1 MKKAII
7 GVDLSFGDSGKGT
20 TTDFLVREHKAKTV
34 VRYCGGPQAA
44 HNVIDSDGVH
54 HTFAQFGS
62 GTLVPGTKTYLSRFM
77 LIDPLNMEKEE
88 IFLRRCGVNDAFTR
102 MFIDEDCIVITPF
115 QKSVNRLRELS
126 RGDGRHGSCGRGV
139 GETVSDSINYP
150 GLAIYAKDFSSAD
163 VLERKLREIQRIKFE
178 EIRSVIDAIPSSQ
191 AKDLEWEILTDETLV
206 DYLLERYKNFHK
218 IIRLVPRTFLSEILE
233 EDVVIFEGSQGVLL
247 DEWHGFHPYTTWS
260 TTTTKYADQLLE
272 EADYKGEV
280 VKIGILRSLTTRH
293 GPGPFPTFDE
303 SLSQQFPDIFNITD
317 EWQREFRVGY
327 FDSVL
332 HSYALDVVGG
342 VDCLMITHMD
352 LINDDNSY
360 MKICRAYRVDDKE
373 LKEARQIGCELEGDL
388 ILALPKFEKNL
399 EMQERLTKLLLCV
412 RPVYSLVSPRDFLEG
427 ISNFLKTPVGMI
439 SFGPRSDQKM
449 FISSSGDV

>member
-20 TTDFLVREHKAKTV
+20 TTDFLVREYNAKTV

-44 HNVIDSDGVH
+44 HNVIDLDGVH

-62 GTLVPGTKTYLSRFM
+62 GTLVSGTKTYLSRFM
-77 LIDPLNMEKEE
+77 LIDPLNMENEE
-88 IFLRRCGVNDAFTR
+88 RFLQRVGITDAFDR

-115 QKSVNRLRELS
+115 QKSVNRLRELN
-126 RGDGRHGSCGRGV
+126 RGEGRHGSCGRGV

-150 GLAIYAKDFSSAD
+150 EYAIYAKDFLSAG
-163 VLERKLREIQRIKFE
+163 VLKKKLTEIQRIKVE
-178 EIRSVIDAIPSSQ
+178 EIRPIIEEIPASDI
-191 AKDLEWEILTDETLV
+191 KDKEWEILTDETLV
-206 DYLLERYKNFHK
+206 DYLLERYMHFQRIVNF
-218 IIRLVPRTFLSEILE
+218 VPRTFLAEILEE

-260 TTTTKYADQLLE
+260 TTTTKYAEQLLK
-272 EADYKGEV
+272 EAEYKSQV
-280 VKIGILRSLTTRH
+280 VKIGILRALTTRH

-303 SLSQQFPDIFNITD
+303 SLSQQFPDVFNVTD

-342 VDCLMITHMD
+342 VDALMITHMD
-352 LINDDNSY
+352 LVGELGNL
-360 MKICRAYRVDDKE
+360 KICRAYQVSE
-373 LKEARQIGCELEGDL
+373 ENQKEAYQLGCIIESGF
-388 ILALPKFEKNL
+388 IISLPTFEKDL
-399 EMQERLTKLLLCV
+399 KMQSRLTELLLRV
-412 RPVYSLVSPRDFLEG
+412 HPVYHLVSPEDFLKS
-427 ISNFLKTPVGMI
+427 ISSLLETPIGMV

-449 FISSSGDV
+449 LLGVETAV